1 MDFVSK
7 RIDIFIV
14 IILTIPSF
22 NYWPKLRH
30 YKKAYRTV
38 GLRTVGGANE
48 EFDTNGGYTF
58 KQHLFHLNWASSFL
72 LSKSKNLF

>member
-1 MDFVSK
+1 MYGFLNK

-48 EFDTNGGYTF
+48 EFDTNYRYTSL
-58 KQHLFHLNWASSFL
+58 QHLCHLN
-72 LSKSKNLF
+72 